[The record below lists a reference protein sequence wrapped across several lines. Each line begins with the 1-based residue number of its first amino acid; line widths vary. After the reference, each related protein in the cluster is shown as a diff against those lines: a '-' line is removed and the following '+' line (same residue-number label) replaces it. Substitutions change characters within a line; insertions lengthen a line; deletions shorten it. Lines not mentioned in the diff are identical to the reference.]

1 MKFKNI
7 IIIYNVRTYSQQDYE
22 DFVHKHYSAY
32 KGIEKTII
40 LMERTPDLLFSIC
53 MCIENNITYI
63 PIDPTYPKER
73 INYIIENS
81 NATSI
86 INDTNID
93 IAPLARIGHN
103 ASNDDNLAYIL
114 YTSGSTGNPKG
125 VEITKEGL
133 HNFIEGVSEIIDF
146 SIGKRIA
153 CFTTVSFDIFFLESI
168 MPLYKGLTV
177 VLANDNE
184 QRNPKLMA
192 DFIVNNK
199 VDMVQMTPSRMQLL
213 LNYDS
218 DLSCLRDVKEIMIG
232 GDQFPL
238 NLLKKLQ
245 QVTAAKIYNMYGPT
259 ETTIWSTVSELTG
272 KDQIDIGKPIKNTQ
286 IFITDELLNPLASGQ
301 VGEICIAGAGLAKGY
316 YGKNE
321 LTAEKFVF
329 LPSKPEM
336 KVYRT
341 GDLGKCLQN
350 GDYECLGRIDNQVKI
365 RGYRIELEEIERNIN
380 QYPAILQS
388 VVRVIDLGESDK
400 RLDAFYISDQF
411 VDENK
416 LKQFLLQ
423 KLPEYMVPVKYI
435 PIKEFVYLPNG
446 KIDRRGFNNL
456 DALCSAITN
465 DNIND
470 ALLSNGQQIIFDTIK
485 ANFDEEQFSN
495 ISLDTEMLSVGIDSI
510 TFITIIVSLEEK
522 FGFEFD
528 NEMLLITA
536 FPTIKSMVDYVELK
550 INSIGMV
557 E

>member
-1 MKFKNI
+1 
-7 IIIYNVRTYSQQDYE
+7 
-22 DFVHKHYSAY
+22 
-32 KGIEKTII
+32 
-40 LMERTPDLLFSIC
+40 
-53 MCIENNITYI
+53 
-63 PIDPTYPKER
+63 
-73 INYIIENS
+73 
-81 NATSI
+81 
-86 INDTNID
+86 
-93 IAPLARIGHN
+93 
-103 ASNDDNLAYIL
+103 
-114 YTSGSTGNPKG
+114 
-125 VEITKEGL
+125 
-133 HNFIEGVSEIIDF
+133 
-146 SIGKRIA
+146 
-153 CFTTVSFDIFFLESI
+153 
-168 MPLYKGLTV
+168 
-177 VLANDNE
+177 
-184 QRNPKLMA
+184 
-192 DFIVNNK
+192 
-199 VDMVQMTPSRMQLL
+199 
-213 LNYDS
+213 
-218 DLSCLRDVKEIMIG
+218 
-232 GDQFPL
+232 
-238 NLLKKLQ
+238 
-245 QVTAAKIYNMYGPT
+245 
-259 ETTIWSTVSELTG
+259 
-272 KDQIDIGKPIKNTQ
+272 
-286 IFITDELLNPLASGQ
+286 
-301 VGEICIAGAGLAKGY
+301 
-316 YGKNE
+316 
-321 LTAEKFVF
+321 
-329 LPSKPEM
+329 M

-470 ALLSNGQQIIFDTIK
+470 DLLSNGQQIIFDTIK